1 MRKLK
6 ITMTFNLSKLQLEE
20 SRNEVVIYDQ
30 TSDIAAYKQFFIS
43 LKLRGLSDRSIQLY
57 MYNIDKFN
65 RFISKPFKKIT
76 ANDIRSYIAHRTLV
90 DKIANSTLDHERG
103 VVVRFFSWLYEE
115 EYITTNPSK
124 RIEKI
129 KVEKRLLESFTVAE
143 VEFLRDS
150 CRGLKQK
157 MVLEMLLSTA
167 CRVSEL
173 VTLRME
179 NYDRSGGTIS
189 VIGKGNKERIVF
201 IHARAKIYIDAYL
214 EKFPHDH
221 GPIICGGD
229 GIGSEMSTSGIQ
241 KMIKTIAGRAGVKE
255 AYPHKFRR
263 TTATDASHRGMAL
276 NDVRDLLGH
285 SSAETTLLYID
296 SSKNDLKAKHAQFVG

>member
-1 MRKLK
+1 MK
-6 ITMTFNLSKLQLEE
+6 ITMTFNLSKLQVEE
-20 SRNEVVIYDQ
+20 SRNEVIIYDQ

-65 RFISKPFKKIT
+65 RFIAKPFKEIS
-76 ANDIRSYIAHRTLV
+76 AIDIRTYIAHRTLV
-90 DKIANSTLDHERG
+90 DAIANSTLDHERG
-103 VVVRFFSWLYEE
+103 VIVRFFSWLFEE
-115 EYITTNPSK
+115 EYITTNPGK

-129 KVEKRLLESFTVAE
+129 KVEKRLLESFTAAE
-143 VEFLRDS
+143 VELMRDACS
-150 CRGLKQK
+150 GIKQK

-167 CRVSEL
+167 CRVAEL

-179 NYDRSGGTIS
+179 NYDREGGQVS

-214 EKFPHDH
+214 KKFPHNR
-221 GPIICGGD
+221 GPIICGGG
-229 GIGSEMSTSGIQ
+229 GIGSAMSTSGIQ
-241 KMIKTIAGRAGVKE
+241 KMVKIIAGRAGVTE

-263 TTATDASHRGMAL
+263 TTATDASNRGML
-276 NDVRDLLGH
+276 LQDVRELLGH

-296 SSKNDLKAKHAQFVG
+296 SSKSDLKAKHNKYVF

>member
-1 MRKLK
+1 
-6 ITMTFNLSKLQLEE
+6 MTFNLSKLQLEE
-20 SRNEVVIYDQ
+20 SRNEVIIYDQ

-65 RFISKPFKKIT
+65 RFIAKPFKEVT
-76 ANDIRSYIAHRTLV
+76 PNDIRSYIAHRTLV
-90 DKIANSTLDHERG
+90 DKVANSTLDHERG
-103 VVVRFFSWLYEE
+103 VVVRFFSWLFDE
-115 EYITTNPSK
+115 EYITTNPGK

-143 VEFLRDS
+143 VEHLRDS

-179 NYDRSGGTIS
+179 NYDRAGGTIS

-214 EKFPHDH
+214 EKFPHDY
-221 GPIICGGD
+221 GPIICGGN
-229 GIGSEMSTSGIQ
+229 GIGSKMSTSGIQ